1 MNEKIKGN
9 WEITNED
16 SQLVCIRP
24 LNELSPHDFEFI
36 RIAEEPDDKT
46 HCRFIHSVIFLS
58 DIDFN
63 NLCHLEYLSEA
74 LKDFGYEDVDE
85 FVAEDSPCV
94 VDIRNEKGE
103 IDRVNSPT
111 YMVDY
116 FHLASLLAENATS
129 VKEGMLLPAEEA
141 YVLAARIT
149 GLDFSGSGKEE

>member
-1 MNEKIKGN
+1 M
-9 WEITNED
+9 
-16 SQLVCIRP
+16 
-24 LNELSPHDFEFI
+24 
-36 RIAEEPDDKT
+36 
-46 HCRFIHSVIFLS
+46 
-58 DIDFN
+58 
-63 NLCHLEYLSEA
+63 EYLSEA

-111 YMVDY
+111 YVVDY